1 MLSWLLSSLCF
12 RFQFVLVL
20 CIFTLICRL
29 FFFLFSGC
37 RSVFSTG
44 ADVCCTGILVSLLF
58 PDYWPISL
66 VLFFLC
72 DFFPLLFASLS
83 AYLLS
88 CLGTAYPA
96 SFSFSF
102 SFCKFLSTS
111 QEVVPLQGWF
121 NEVALFSWYVVFSR
135 VYCHFSIYQ

>member
-1 MLSWLLSSLCF
+1 
-12 RFQFVLVL
+12 
-20 CIFTLICRL
+20 
-29 FFFLFSGC
+29 
-37 RSVFSTG
+37 
-44 ADVCCTGILVSLLF
+44 
-58 PDYWPISL
+58 L